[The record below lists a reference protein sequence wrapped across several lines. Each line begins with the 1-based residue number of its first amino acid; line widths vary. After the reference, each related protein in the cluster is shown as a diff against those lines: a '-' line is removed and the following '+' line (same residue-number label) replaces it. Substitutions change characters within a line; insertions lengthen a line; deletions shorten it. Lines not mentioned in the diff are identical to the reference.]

1 MPAGPVPAP
10 PLLSP
15 EAPPDPRASVL
26 AGLLGGWQTVDE
38 AAAELRVTSAYLL
51 SLVQGGQLRAWALPG
66 APAGSLAG
74 VRLRRDDVLALLQPV
89 RL

>member
-1 MPAGPVPAP
+1 M
-10 PLLSP
+10 
-15 EAPPDPRASVL
+15 L

-51 SLVQGGQLRAWALPG
+51 SLVQVGQLRAWALPG
-66 APAGSLAG
+66 GLPGSPAG
-74 VRLRRDDVLALLQPV
+74 VRLRRDDVLALLQPLQPV

>member
-1 MPAGPVPAP
+1 M

-15 EAPPDPRASVL
+15 EAPPDPRAQAL
-26 AGLLGGWQTVDE
+26 ASLLGAWQTVDE

-51 SLVQGGQLRAWALPG
+51 SLVQAGQLRAWALPG
-66 APAGSLAG
+66 GTPGSLVG
-74 VRLRRDDVLALLQPV
+74 LRLRRDDVLALLQPV

>member
-1 MPAGPVPAP
+1 M
-10 PLLSP
+10 LSP

-26 AGLLGGWQTVDE
+26 TGLLGGWQTVDE